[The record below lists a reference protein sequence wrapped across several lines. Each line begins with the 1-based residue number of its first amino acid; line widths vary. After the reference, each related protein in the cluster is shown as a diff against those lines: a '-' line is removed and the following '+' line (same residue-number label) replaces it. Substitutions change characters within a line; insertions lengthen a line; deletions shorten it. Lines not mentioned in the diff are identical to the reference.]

1 MGARILAATPLLYR
15 HCMKR
20 FLPAIFFLL
29 ATAAF
34 AQLRGPTNQILISAA
49 GSTQGL
55 NGTFFH
61 SDISIMNYRNAEQQ
75 VSLQWLPQGASGGSI
90 PPRVITIPA
99 LSGIIS
105 EDFVVT
111 VMQQT
116 GLGAILITAVTST
129 GSLDPGGLLYVT
141 SRIWSPQPDKPNGT
155 VSQTFPPLAT
165 GALNAASQ
173 VFILGQRIDS
183 RYRTNVGIVN
193 LDPVNERT
201 FDIQQSCNPPPILP
215 VGPCTITTTVTV
227 QPLSMQQVALPSAP
241 ATVLQILISPRPGID
256 PRLWAAYGSSVDNVT
271 GDSWS
276 SLAFPLLWAPWDY

>member
-1 MGARILAATPLLYR
+1 MRRL
-15 HCMKR
+15 
-20 FLPAIFFLL
+20 LPAVVFLL
-29 ATAAF
+29 STSAF
-34 AQLRGPTNQILISAA
+34 AQLLDPTNQILISAA

-61 SDISIMNYRNAEQQ
+61 SDISLTNYRNAEQQ
-75 VSLQWLPQGASGGSI
+75 VSLQWLPQGASGVSI
-90 PPRVITIPA
+90 PARVITIPA
-99 LSGIIS
+99 LSGNIS

-116 GLGAILITAVTST
+116 GLGAIVITAVTST
-129 GSLDPGGLLYVT
+129 GSIDSGGLLYVT

-155 VSQTFPPLAT
+155 VSQTFPPLPT
-165 GALNAASQ
+165 GGVNAASQ
-173 VFILGQRIDS
+173 VLILGQRLDS

-193 LDPVNERT
+193 LDPANERT

-227 QPLSMQQVALPSAP
+227 QPLSMQQVALTSPSID
-241 ATVLQILISPRPGID
+241 LQVVVTPRTGIN
-256 PRLWAAYGSSVDNVT
+256 PRLWVAYGSSVDNLT

-276 SLAFPLLWAPWDY
+276 SLAFPLLAPLSCKGD